1 MEQFDCLNE
10 FKNKYKEFID
20 FLIPLLPT
28 DIVNLKKAIE
38 LLENKDHITT
48 LTTSYIGRINSK
60 ERYKRQLL
68 ERNIKLFYKGNH
80 EKSLVVIPNIGMKS
94 VLSKISASDEK
105 EVWGYLQ
112 LFYIIL
118 EPLTPSSKKY
128 IKILIDS
135 IEKQDRIGE
144 ITDGPEQEQINERK
158 EVQEQL
164 ESCKSGNELVDNMVH
179 DIANV
184 FQNNFETS
192 NEQTNPMGAIF
203 NTLSVISDKYTDK
216 MKSGQITLSDML
228 SSLVKLNNTIKDP
241 SDGDEKGADLSP
253 ILEKMMKSEKEG
265 KEIDPNELLNDLA
278 TGSGIDMGEIM
289 GLLGSGIGSGSGSGS
304 LLSSIFGGDNSN
316 SNVPAVPL
324 TEEQIKE
331 MEQFYASMSL
341 GNDASSSGDK
351 K

>member
-1 MEQFDCLNE
+1 
-10 FKNKYKEFID
+10 
-20 FLIPLLPT
+20 
-28 DIVNLKKAIE
+28 
-38 LLENKDHITT
+38 
-48 LTTSYIGRINSK
+48 
-60 ERYKRQLL
+60 
-68 ERNIKLFYKGNH
+68 
-80 EKSLVVIPNIGMKS
+80 MKS